1 MLTLKDNI
9 RKEEMPSSTL
19 LKGFGYALWHLSG
32 RLGQLS
38 DKLPV
43 CTGKE
48 EYEDNVDE
56 QEEEIS
62 GVIELGNGVF

>member
-19 LKGFGYALWHLSG
+19 LKGFGYTLWHLSG

-43 CTGKE
+43 RTGDQ
-48 EYEDNVDE
+48 EYENDVDKQK
-56 QEEEIS
+56 QEIFLE
-62 GVIELGNGVF
+62 

>member
-9 RKEEMPSSTL
+9 RKEEMSGSTL

-32 RLGQLS
+32 RLSQLS

-43 CTGKE
+43 CTGDQ
-48 EYEDNVDE
+48 EYENDVDKQKQEIFLE
-56 QEEEIS
+56 Q
-62 GVIELGNGVF
+62 